1 MKLFIKFLLFIATLL
16 TISTSYARCERT
28 YAINAAD
35 SYATPIEFGSLNLS
49 SAYLQPTGSV
59 LGHTVVPPS
68 HRGISP
74 STVIWTCDPA
84 DLPNIYFL
92 VATNGDEPFGGHVEV
107 GEADG
112 LSGVYATWWQ
122 YIGLKQSMDGVVF
135 SRYWK
140 RLDIKNYAVAA
151 NGRIQIRLMDIPPL
165 EATLYKVSSLPV
177 YSRGSFCYT
186 HMITDGTYQSGT
198 LAGTTIKAACNQP
211 SAYIQLGGN
220 SNVVFYSW
228 TPDKEG
234 ADSNT
239 SYYFFSAYG
248 IAYGLNTSSSV
259 LSRAETCVARNA
271 TPTVNF
277 PAIAA
282 TQLRAGATSEVNF
295 NVEVECSNTANSG
308 TAKDQVAIGFQPSNA
323 AYMNAQ
329 QLNLINAN
337 GSSEYLISDDYTNPQ
352 TAKGVGVKI
361 QNGNTGTNMLFLNQ
375 YAISGGGASAG
386 WYPVLEGNNNSMG
399 SMQAG
404 YTTYLQQ
411 YRAILEKIPTLD
423 PIPGKVKATATVV
436 VKVQ

>member
-1 MKLFIKFLLFIATLL
+1 MKLFIKLTLL
-16 TISTSYARCERT
+16 LATIFSMSSIHARCDRT
-28 YAINAAD
+28 YALNAGD
-35 SYATPIEFGSLNLS
+35 SYATPIEFGTLNMS

-59 LGHTVVPPS
+59 LGHTVVPPNY
-68 HRGISP
+68 RNLAP
-74 STVIWTCDPA
+74 ATVIWTCDAA

-107 GEADG
+107 GAVDG
-112 LSGVYATWWQ
+112 LNGVYATWWQ

-140 RLDIKNYAVAA
+140 RLDIKSYDVAS

-177 YSRGSFCYT
+177 YTRSSFCST
-186 HMITDGTYQSGT
+186 RMITDGTYKSGT
-198 LAGTTIKAACNQP
+198 LAGSNSKTSCNQP
-211 SAYIQLGGN
+211 SAYIQLAGN
-220 SNVVFYSW
+220 SNVTFPW

-239 SYYFFSAYG
+239 SFNFFAAYG
-248 IAYGLNTSSSV
+248 IPYGLNTSSSV

-271 TPTVNF
+271 TPNVNF
-277 PAIAA
+277 PSIAA
-282 TQLRAGATSEVNF
+282 AQLRAGAVSEANF
-295 NVEVECSNTANSG
+295 HVEIECSNTATSG
-308 TAKDQVAIGFQPSNA
+308 TATNQVAIGFQPSNA
-323 AYMNAQ
+323 AYLNAQ
-329 QLNLINAN
+329 SLGLINAN
-337 GSSEYLISDDYTNPQ
+337 GSSNYLVSDDYMNAQ
-352 TAKGVGVKI
+352 SAKGVGVKI
-361 QNGNTGTNMLFLNQ
+361 QNSTTGTNMIFLNQ
-375 YAISGGGASAG
+375 HAISGGGTTAG
-386 WYPVLEGNNNSMG
+386 WYPALEGNPISTG
-399 SMQAG
+399 TQQAG

>member
-1 MKLFIKFLLFIATLL
+1 MKHFINFFILITSFLL
-16 TISTSYARCERT
+16 ISTAHARCDRT

-35 SYATPIEFGSLNLS
+35 SYATPIEFGTLNLS

-68 HRGISP
+68 HLGIAP
-74 STVIWTCDPA
+74 STVIWTCDAA

-122 YIGLKQSMDGVVF
+122 YIGLKQSMNGVVF

-140 RLDIKNYAVAA
+140 KLDIKNYAVAA

-186 HMITDGTYQSGT
+186 HMITDGTYKSGT

-220 SNVVFYSW
+220 SNVTFPW

-234 ADSNT
+234 SDSNT
-239 SYYFFSAYG
+239 NYHFFSAYG
-248 IAYGLNTSSSV
+248 IAYGLNTSSSI

-282 TQLRAGATSEVNF
+282 TQLRAGATSEANF

-308 TAKDQVAIGFQPSNA
+308 TASNQVAIGFQPSSA
-323 AYMNAQ
+323 SYANAQ
-329 QLNLINAN
+329 KLNLINAN
-337 GSSEYLISDDYTNPQ
+337 GSSEYLVSDDYTNPQ
-352 TAKGVGVKI
+352 SAKGVGVKI
-361 QNGNTGTNMLFLNQ
+361 QNSSTGTNMLFLNQ

-386 WYPVLEGNNNSMG
+386 WYPVLEGNPSPIG
-399 SMQAG
+399 SQQAG
-404 YTTYLQQ
+404 YTSYLQQ
-411 YRAILEKIPTLD
+411 YRAVLTKIPTLD